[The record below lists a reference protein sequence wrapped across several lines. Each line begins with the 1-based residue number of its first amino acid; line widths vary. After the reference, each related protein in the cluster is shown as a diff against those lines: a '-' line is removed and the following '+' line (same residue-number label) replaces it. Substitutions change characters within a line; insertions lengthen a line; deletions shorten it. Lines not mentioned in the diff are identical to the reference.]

1 MPELPEVETIK
12 KDLEKLII
20 GSEILD
26 IKTNSAKQIRPS
38 LKEVKKAIVGAKI
51 KKIKRRAKLLQI
63 LLDNKLTLIIHLK
76 MTGRILI
83 RKKGAKPDKWQRIT
97 ISLDNNKELR
107 FADSRK
113 FGWIKLVNQKELKEI
128 LADYGPEPLDD
139 LSLKNFQGILKRTK
153 RPVKIVLMDQKK
165 ISGIGNI
172 YANDALFL
180 AKINPQT
187 PSNKLNTARIKQLF
201 QAIEKVLKIGLKAR
215 GASDQYYLDALG
227 KKGNYQKQFLV
238 YGQENKKCSR
248 CGAKIK
254 RISLGG
260 RGTFFCPQC
269 QKEKSY
275 DQY

>member
-1 MPELPEVETIK
+1 
-12 KDLEKLII
+12 
-20 GSEILD
+20 
-26 IKTNSAKQIRPS
+26 
-38 LKEVKKAIVGAKI
+38 
-51 KKIKRRAKLLQI
+51 
-63 LLDNKLTLIIHLK
+63 
-76 MTGRILI
+76 
-83 RKKGAKPDKWQRIT
+83 
-97 ISLDNNKELR
+97 
-107 FADSRK
+107 
-113 FGWIKLVNQKELKEI
+113 
-128 LADYGPEPLDD
+128 
-139 LSLKNFQGILKRTK
+139 
-153 RPVKIVLMDQKK
+153 MDQKK

>member
-97 ISLDNNKELR
+97 IFLDNNKELR

-113 FGWIKLVNQKELKEI
+113 FGWIKLVNQEELKEI
-128 LADYGPEPLDD
+128 LANYGPEPLDD
-139 LSLKNFQGILKRTK
+139 LSLKNFQEILEQAK
-153 RPVKIVLMDQKK
+153 RPIKIVLMDQKK

-180 AKINPQT
+180 AKINPQA
-187 PSNKLNTARIKQLF
+187 PADKLSAEQTKRLF
-201 QAIEKVLKIGLKAR
+201 RAVEKVLKAGLKAR
-215 GASDQYYLDALG
+215 GASEQYYLDALG
-227 KKGNYQKQFLV
+227 EKGNYQKKFLV
-238 YGQENKKCSR
+238 YGQQNKKCGR
-248 CGAKIK
+248 CDTQIK

-269 QKEKSY
+269 QK
-275 DQY
+275 